1 MRLIKEIQDSEIPSD
16 LSHIEIREAVRVVL
30 LDEQGLV
37 PLLFVSKYN
46 YHKLPGGGVDAGEDK
61 FEALERECLEEVGC
75 KIELEGEIGKIVEYR
90 AEWEFLQTSYCYSA
104 KIVEKGE
111 PDFTEKELSQG
122 FQVVWMSLEQAI
134 EVIASDKPTSYDGGF
149 IQKRDLEFLRTF

>member
-16 LSHIEIREAVRVVL
+16 LSNIEIREAVRVVL

-75 KIELEGEIGKIVEYR
+75 KIELEGEIGKIVE
-90 AEWEFLQTSYCYSA
+90 
-104 KIVEKGE
+104 KGE